1 MRPARRS
8 ILLGIPV
15 LVAGMS
21 VSCRNDLDK
30 VAAVEVHHA
39 APDRVTKDAEYFFT
53 DSGRVRNRLRSGR
66 IAEWSSEP
74 KRTELSEGLEL
85 VFFDSAGVKQSVLTA
100 RRGVLVPSEKRMEV
114 HEQVVFINEKG
125 ERLET
130 EQLTWD
136 QDSGRVFT
144 DRAVRI
150 QRGGDIIHGEGL
162 TAKEDFSRYTI
173 RRITGTLYVAEDDT
187 LAPGPR

>member
-1 MRPARRS
+1 M
-8 ILLGIPV
+8 LFGIPV

-21 VSCRNDLDK
+21 VSCQNDLDQ
-30 VAAVEVHHA
+30 VAAVEVQQT
-39 APDRVTKDAEYFFT
+39 APDRVTTDAEYFFT
-53 DSGRVRNRLRSGR
+53 DSGRVRNRLRAGR
-66 IAEWSSEP
+66 IAEWSAEP
-74 KRTELSEGLEL
+74 KRTELSNGLEL
-85 VFFDSAGVKQSVLTA
+85 VFFDSSGAQQSILTA
-100 RRGVLVPSEKRMEV
+100 RRGVLMPAEKRMEV
-114 HEQVVFINEKG
+114 SDQVVFVNDKG
-125 ERLET
+125 ERMET

>member
-1 MRPARRS
+1 MRPALRS
-8 ILLGIPV
+8 ILFGIPV

-30 VAAVEVHHA
+30 VAAVEVQQT
-39 APDRVTKDAEYFFT
+39 APDRVTTDAEYFFT

-66 IAEWSSEP
+66 IAEWSAEP

-85 VFFDSAGVKQSVLTA
+85 VFFDSVGIQRSILTA
-100 RRGVLVPSEKRMEV
+100 RRGVLIPSEKRMEV

-125 ERLET
+125 ERMET

-136 QDSGRVFT
+136 QDSARVYT
-144 DRAVRI
+144 DRPVRI

-162 TAKEDFSRYTI
+162 TAAEDFSRYTI
-173 RRITGTLYVAEDDT
+173 RRITGILYVSEDDT
-187 LAPGPR
+187 LAPGP